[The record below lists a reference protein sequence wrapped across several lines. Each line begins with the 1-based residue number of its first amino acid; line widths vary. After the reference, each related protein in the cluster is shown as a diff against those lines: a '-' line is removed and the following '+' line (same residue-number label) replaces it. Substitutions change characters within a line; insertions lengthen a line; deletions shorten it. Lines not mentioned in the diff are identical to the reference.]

1 MPSPSP
7 TCPSCGTLLPD
18 EARFCFRCGAET
30 PGAADPAAEKSPEA
44 QELERVRAAVDER
57 YAIGER
63 LGAGAMA
70 AVYRARDRKHG
81 RDVAVKILHAELSAT
96 LASERFLR
104 EIEIAA
110 QLNHPNILPVHDSGE
125 ADGLLYYVMP
135 LVDDESVEARL
146 QRDRRLTVDE
156 SLRIAREVA
165 GGLAYAHARGLVHR
179 DIKPANVLLQAG
191 HALVADFGIAR
202 AVQAHGERLTGVGL
216 SIGTPLYMS
225 PEQALGSPDVDHR
238 ADIYSVG
245 AMLYEMLTGDPPFVG
260 SSEQA
265 VIAKVVT
272 AEATPMSELVP
283 GIPAVMERVVAKAMA
298 KEADDRYRNAEAFAD
313 ALTLVEMNLL
323 TEGVRDVVQTKGD
336 QVPNSGR
343 ATTEPPSK
351 TRTAVVAGVSTAA
364 ALAVVYALMQQ
375 AGLAPW
381 VFAVLVAPIAV
392 GLPLANW
399 ILVRHKRE

>member
-1 MPSPSP
+1 
-7 TCPSCGTLLPD
+7 
-18 EARFCFRCGAET
+18 
-30 PGAADPAAEKSPEA
+30 
-44 QELERVRAAVDER
+44 
-57 YAIGER
+57 
-63 LGAGAMA
+63 MA